1 MEFLVIE
8 HEADCHPGYLG
19 QEWRAA
25 GIGLTVCRPHAGDV
39 VPDLADG
46 HDALVVLGGQMN
58 CQQDDV
64 APWLPGT
71 RALIRAATHSG
82 VPTLGVCLG
91 HQLMAVALGGA
102 VAANPA
108 GPTIGIRSLE
118 LSAEGDDDRLLNRLV
133 GREVVHWNGDVVTRI
148 PPGAQVLAHGTDG
161 SPQAIR
167 FAPLAWGVQ
176 FHPEATPAIVESWA
190 TTPPISAATRRR
202 GPTALAQVRAA
213 ADNLAT
219 FAADFGAAF
228 ADQVSGRSRQT
239 RR

>member
-8 HEADCHPGYLG
+8 HETDCHPGYLG

-25 GIGLTVCRPHAGDV
+25 GIGVTVCRPYAGDV
-39 VPDLADG
+39 VPEGAGG

-58 CQQDDV
+58 CEQDDV
-64 APWLPGT
+64 APWLPDT
-71 RALIRAATHSG
+71 RSLIRTAVRAG

-102 VAANPA
+102 VVANPA
-108 GPTIGIRSLE
+108 GPTIGIRSLA
-118 LSAEGDDDRLLNRLV
+118 LTADADPLLAGLA
-133 GREVVHWNGDVVTRI
+133 GREVVHWNGDVVSRI
-148 PPGAQVLAHGTDG
+148 PPGAQVLARGTDG
-161 SPQAIR
+161 APQAIR

-190 TTPPISAATRRR
+190 TTPPISAATRRH

-213 ADNLAT
+213 ADNLAA